1 MNRLNPTVVFLVGT
15 VIVLAALFLPGPIG
29 GVILLL
35 VAAVAAVLTAG
46 AWSRLPL
53 VGRGARLVIL
63 AILVAGALKRTSAP
77 TGRTHAA

>member
-15 VIVLAALFLPGPIG
+15 VVVLAALFLPGPIG

-35 VAAVAAVLTAG
+35 VAAVAAVMTMAT
-46 AWSRLPL
+46 WNRLPL

-63 AILVAGALKRTSAP
+63 AVLLAGALKRLF
-77 TGRTHAA
+77 

>member
-15 VIVLAALFLPGPIG
+15 VVVLAALFLPGPVG

-35 VAAVAAVLTAG
+35 VAAVAAVMTIAM
-46 AWSRLPL
+46 WDRLPL

-63 AILVAGALKRTSAP
+63 AILVAGALKRLF
-77 TGRTHAA
+77 